1 MNKTTKTLA
10 VAIILLAVVG
20 LAFIVDSAINLL
32 TNNNHDV
39 AKCESVGG
47 SWDGGCWY
55 AGKLVDVDELL
66 EDLYGDN
73 DMEASK

>member
-1 MNKTTKTLA
+1 MNKTTKALA
-10 VAIILLAVVG
+10 VVIILLAVVG

-32 TNNNHDV
+32 TSSNHDV

-55 AGKLVDVDELL
+55 AGKRVNVDALL
-66 EDLYGDN
+66 KDLYG
-73 DMEASK
+73 EQ